1 MSVPLLLFFF
11 FFFFFFTRKKGI
23 LFFFACYPLSKFHLV
38 FVLTFVFCLQTTD
51 QQEWMKKYGK
61 VAFLDSTHGTNMFQM
76 PLYSIVGNAEGRQ
89 GKGLWSLQFSTRKN
103 ENPMQ
108 KMSFHSFKAPY
119 NWQKCYHFLHVLSR
133 SWYGWQ
139 SAPVLTAIIS
149 FAFLCAGIPL
159 LFGLC
164 SVDAGEKRQEQFYL
178 EWLLDKVWSTN
189 PSFRP
194 RAFMLDKA
202 STEHVAVEESLKRRS
217 RAVVEDFVWDFPQTP
232 SVSDERVAV
241 ARKTLEERQAREK
254 HLFAL
259 ATGATW

>member
-1 MSVPLLLFFF
+1 M
-11 FFFFFFTRKKGI
+11 
-23 LFFFACYPLSKFHLV
+23 
-38 FVLTFVFCLQTTD
+38 
-51 QQEWMKKYGK
+51 
-61 VAFLDSTHGTNMFQM
+61 
-76 PLYSIVGNAEGRQ
+76 
-89 GKGLWSLQFSTRKN
+89 
-103 ENPMQ
+103 
-108 KMSFHSFKAPY
+108 
-119 NWQKCYHFLHVLSR
+119 
-133 SWYGWQ
+133 
-139 SAPVLTAIIS
+139 PVLTAIIS

-217 RAVVEDFVWDFPQTP
+217 RAAVEDFVRDFPQTP